1 MPTKGKI
8 STFKR
13 RIEMYGYH
21 GKILQVDLSTRQ
33 TNDIELKE
41 EDLRKF
47 IGGAGLSAKLMYP
60 LLSKNLDPLGPE
72 NPLIFITGP
81 FTGTAIPSTGRH
93 TICAKSPLTNIWGE
107 SSAGGFFGVSLK
119 STGYDGVMVVGRSD
133 KPVYLLIHDG
143 AVEIKDASHLW
154 GKGFYQT
161 KDILMKEVGQKKARV
176 AAIGQ
181 GGENLVKYAA
191 VMNDDG
197 RAAGRCGL
205 GAVMGAKKLK
215 AIVVYGD
222 RRSSVANSS
231 KLKENINAGLLLPI
245 TEMVP
250 VFIREAWREFGI
262 VAYLDMAMYL
272 SDVPAKYFSKTVFPV
287 EGIDAKALKQK
298 YYVKS
303 VACYGCPIGCGRLT
317 KYGNHGIDKVDG
329 PEYQTVAVFGP
340 CCMNFDLDS
349 ILHANHLCN
358 DYGIDIIS
366 TGVSIAFAM
375 YLYEKGVLT
384 KDKMGMEMKWGDSKA
399 IVGLVEKIAK
409 REGAGDILAE
419 GVKRMAE
426 EFKVSRDEAAHVKG
440 LEIPMHDPRAFFG
453 DAVNYATSPCGASHT
468 KGDYYMVDFGW
479 GVFDAGVSPGD
490 RFESSEDK
498 GAMVARYQNL
508 EELFNSLPLCIFS
521 PMFSPGRIAGLL
533 NAVTGWDFNANSTMM
548 AGERSFNLKRVINIK
563 LGITK
568 EDDKLPKIA
577 TTALS
582 EGTSQGKEPDMET
595 LMRGHYKERGWDVKT
610 GKPTK
615 EKLQQLGLSEAIKD
629 IY

>member
-1 MPTKGKI
+1 
-8 STFKR
+8 
-13 RIEMYGYH
+13 MYGYH

-33 TNDIELKE
+33 TKDIELKE

-47 IGGAGLSAKLMYP
+47 IGGAGLAAKLMYP
-60 LLSKNLDPLGPE
+60 LLSKNLDPLCPE

-107 SSAGGFFGVSLK
+107 SSTGGFFGVSLK
-119 STGYDGVMVVGRSD
+119 STGYDGVMVVGHSA
-133 KPVYLLIHDG
+133 KPVYLLMHDG
-143 AVEIKDASHLW
+143 AAEIKDASHLW

-161 KDILMKEVGQKKARV
+161 KDILMKEVNQQKARV
-176 AAIGQ
+176 AGIGQ

-215 AIVVYGD
+215 AIVTYGD
-222 RRSSVANSS
+222 RRPSVVNSG
-231 KLKENINAGLLLPI
+231 KLKADIKAALVVPI
-245 TEMVP
+245 TELTALST
-250 VFIREAWREFGI
+250 REMFREFGTI
-262 VAYLDMAMYL
+262 GYLDMAMYL
-272 SDVPAKYFSKTVFPV
+272 SDAPAKYFSKSVFPV
-287 EGIDAKALKQK
+287 EEIDAKALKQK
-298 YYVKS
+298 YTVTS
-303 VACYGCPIGCGRLT
+303 TACSGCPIGCGRLT
-317 KYGNHGIDKVDG
+317 EYGNHGIDKVDG
-329 PEYQTVAVFGP
+329 PEYQTATALGP

-349 ILHANHLCN
+349 IIHANHLCN
-358 DYGIDIIS
+358 DYGIDTIS

-384 KDKMGMEMKWGDSKA
+384 KDQMGMEMKWGDSKA

-419 GVKRMAE
+419 GVKRIAE
-426 EFKVSRDEAAHVKG
+426 KFGVSRDEAVHVKG

-453 DAVNYATSPCGASHT
+453 DAVDYATSPRGACHT
-468 KGDYYMVDFGW
+468 KGDYYMVDMGR
-479 GVFDAGVSPGD
+479 GVLDAGVIPGD

-508 EELFNSLPLCIFS
+508 RDLFNSLPLCIFS
-521 PMFSPGRIAGLL
+521 TIISPGHIAGLL
-533 NAVTGWDFNANSTMM
+533 NAVTGWDFNPDSIMM
-548 AGERSFNLKRVINIK
+548 AGERSFNVKRVINIK

-577 TTALS
+577 ITPLS
-582 EGTSQGKEPDMET
+582 EGTSQGKQPDMET
-595 LMRGHYKERGWDVKT
+595 LMQGHYKERGWDIKT

-615 EKLQQLGLSEAIKD
+615 GKLQQLGLSEMIKD

>member
-1 MPTKGKI
+1 
-8 STFKR
+8 
-13 RIEMYGYH
+13 MYGYH

-33 TNDIELKE
+33 TKDIQLKE

-47 IGGAGLSAKLMYP
+47 IGGAGLSAKLLYP

-72 NPLIFITGP
+72 NPLLFLTGP
-81 FTGTAIPSTGRH
+81 LAGTAVPSTGRH
-93 TICAKSPLTNIWGE
+93 TICAKSPLTGIWGE
-107 SSAGGFFGVSLK
+107 SNSGGFFGISLK
-119 STGYDGVMVVGRSD
+119 STGYDGIMVVGRSD

-161 KDILMKEVGQKKARV
+161 KDILMKEVAEKKARV
-176 AAIGQ
+176 TAIGP

-191 VMNDDG
+191 VMNDNG

-215 AIVVYGD
+215 SIVVYGD
-222 RRSSVANSS
+222 RRPSVANSG
-231 KLKENINAGLLLPI
+231 KLKENIKAGLSLPI
-245 TEMVP
+245 TDLSPLFVREM
-250 VFIREAWREFGI
+250 WREYGI
-262 VAYLDMAMYL
+262 LAYLDIAFYL
-272 SDVPAKYFSKTVFPV
+272 SDAPAKYFSKTVFPV
-287 EGIDAKALKQK
+287 EEIDAKALKDK

-317 KYGNHGIDKVDG
+317 EYGRHGVDKVDG
-329 PEYQTVAVFGP
+329 PQYESAVVLGP

-349 ILHANHLCN
+349 IVYAHHLCN
-358 DYGIDIIS
+358 DYGIDTIS

-375 YLYEKGVLT
+375 YLYDKGVLT
-384 KDKMGMEMKWGDSKA
+384 KDKMGMEIKWGDSKA
-399 IVGLVEKIAK
+399 IIGLVEKIAK

-453 DAVNYATSPCGASHT
+453 TAVNYATATCGASHA
-468 KGDYYMVDFGW
+468 KGDYYTVEQGW
-479 GVFDAGVSPGD
+479 GIPEIEVAPGD
-490 RFESSEDK
+490 GFESSEDK

-508 EELFNSLPLCIFS
+508 RELFNSLPLCTWQPIA
-521 PMFSPGRIAGLL
+521 SPGRIAGLL
-533 NAVTGWDFNANSTMM
+533 NAVTGWDFNANSMMM
-548 AGERSFNLKRVINIK
+548 AGERSVNLKRVIDVK

-568 EDDKLPKIA
+568 EDDKLPKIV

-582 EGTSQGKEPDMET
+582 EGRSQGKEPDMET
-595 LMRGHYKERGWDVKT
+595 LMRGHYKERGWDVAT

-615 EKLQQLGLSEAIKD
+615 EKLQQLGLSEMIKD

>member
-1 MPTKGKI
+1 
-8 STFKR
+8 
-13 RIEMYGYH
+13 MYGYH

-33 TNDIELKE
+33 TKDIELKE

-47 IGGAGLSAKLMYP
+47 IGGAGLAAKLMYP

-81 FTGTAIPSTGRH
+81 FTGTAVPSAGRH

-107 SSAGGFFGVSLK
+107 SSTGGFFGVSLK

-133 KPVYLLIHDG
+133 KPVYLLMHDG
-143 AVEIKDASHLW
+143 AAEIKDASYLW

-176 AAIGQ
+176 AGIGQ
-181 GGENLVKYAA
+181 GGENLVKYASI
-191 VMNDDG
+191 MNDDG

-215 AIVVYGD
+215 AIVTYGD
-222 RRSSVANSS
+222 RRPSVANSD
-231 KLKENINAGLLLPI
+231 KLKTDIKAALVVPI
-245 TEMVP
+245 TDLTALSTREM
-250 VFIREAWREFGI
+250 FREFGTI
-262 VAYLDMAMYL
+262 GYLDMAMYL
-272 SDVPAKYFSKTVFPV
+272 SDAPAKYFSKSVFPI
-287 EGIDAKALKQK
+287 EEIDAKALKQK
-298 YYVKS
+298 YTVTS
-303 VACYGCPIGCGRLT
+303 IACSGCPVGCGRLT
-317 KYGNHGIDKVDG
+317 EYGKHGIDKVDG
-329 PEYQTVAVFGP
+329 PEYQTATALGP

-349 ILHANHLCN
+349 IIHANHLCN
-358 DYGIDIIS
+358 DYGIDTIS

-375 YLYEKGVLT
+375 YLYAKGVFT

-419 GVKRMAE
+419 GVRRMAE

-453 DAVNYATSPCGASHT
+453 DAVDYATSPRGACHT
-468 KGDYYMVDFGW
+468 KGDYYMVDMGR
-479 GVFDAGVSPGD
+479 GVPDVEVAPGD

-508 EELFNSLPLCIFS
+508 RDLFNSLPLCIFS
-521 PMFSPGRIAGLL
+521 TIISPGHIAGLL
-533 NAVTGWDFNANSTMM
+533 NAVTGWDFNPDSLMM
-548 AGERSFNLKRVINIK
+548 AGERSFNVKRVINIK

-577 TTALS
+577 ITPLS

-595 LMRGHYKERGWDVKT
+595 LMRGHYKERGWDVAT

-615 EKLQQLGLSEAIKD
+615 GKLQQLGLSEMIKE